1 MAAWRERAQFRI
13 EIRMEIQMEKNH
25 RVAVTG
31 MAGISPI
38 GNDWRS
44 IRSRLGEYRN
54 AIVPMPE
61 WADYDGLNTKLGAP
75 AAKFDLSGKYTR
87 KTMRSMGRIA
97 LMATRAS
104 ELALLD
110 AGLLEHALLKSGQ
123 MGVAFGSSAGTP
135 SAIGDF
141 GRMMEDRS
149 TKGINATTYIKMMAH
164 TAPVNI
170 GVFFG
175 LTGRVITTS
184 SACTSGSQ
192 GIGYAYEAI
201 RAGKQIAMIAGG
213 AEELCATEAA
223 VFDTLFATS
232 VKNDAPGTTPSPF
245 DARRD
250 GLVIG
255 EGAGCLILEDMAH
268 AQARGAKIYAELVGF
283 GTNSDGCHVT
293 QPNAATMQTA
303 MQLALDDAGLQAS
316 DIGYINA
323 HGTGTQ
329 QGDIAESHAT
339 ERLFGAQTPISSLK
353 SYMGHT
359 LGACGALEAWI
370 SIEMMREGWF
380 APTINL
386 EQVDTQCAPL
396 DYITQVG
403 RELQT
408 DYVMSNNF
416 AFGGIN
422 TSLIFKRYA

>member
-1 MAAWRERAQFRI
+1 
-13 EIRMEIQMEKNH
+13 MEKNR

-38 GNDWRS
+38 GNDWSS
-44 IRSRLGEYRN
+44 IRARLGEYRN
-54 AIVPMPE
+54 AIVPMTD
-61 WADYDGLNTKLGAP
+61 WADYEGLNTKLGAP
-75 AAKFDLSGKYTR
+75 AAQFALSDKYTR
-87 KTMRSMGRIA
+87 KSMRSMGRIA

-110 AGLLEHALLKSGQ
+110 AGLLEHPLLKSGQ

-175 LTGRVITTS
+175 VTGRVITTS

-201 RAGKQIAMIAGG
+201 RAGKQLAMIAGG

-232 VKNDAPGTTPSPF
+232 VKNDAPDSTPSPF
-245 DARRD
+245 DAKRD

-255 EGAGCLILEDMAH
+255 EGAGCLILEELEH
-268 AQARGAKIYAELVGF
+268 AQERGATIYAELVGF

-293 QPNAATMQTA
+293 QPNALTMQTA
-303 MQLALDDAGLQAS
+303 MQLALADAGLQPS

-329 QGDIAESHAT
+329 QGDIAESQAT
-339 ERLFGAQTPISSLK
+339 AQLFGQHTPISSLK

-359 LGACGALEAWI
+359 LGACGALEAWL

-386 EQVDTQCAPL
+386 QQLDAQCAPL
-396 DYITQVG
+396 DYIMHEG
-403 RELQT
+403 RQLQT

-422 TSLIFKRYA
+422 TSLIFKRYSA

>member
-1 MAAWRERAQFRI
+1 
-13 EIRMEIQMEKNH
+13 MENMR

-31 MAGISPI
+31 MAGISPL
-38 GNDWRS
+38 GNDWSS
-44 IRSRLGEYRN
+44 IRARLGEYRN
-54 AIVPMPE
+54 AIVPMAE

-75 AAKFDLSGKYTR
+75 AAEFSLSDKYTR
-87 KTMRSMGRIA
+87 KTMRSMGRVA

-123 MGVAFGSSAGTP
+123 MGVAFGSSAGTT

-149 TKGINATTYIKMMAH
+149 TRGINATTYIKMMAH

-175 LTGRVITTS
+175 VTGRVITTS

-192 GIGYAYEAI
+192 GIGYAYESI
-201 RAGKQIAMIAGG
+201 RAGKQLAMIAGG

-232 VKNDAPGTTPSPF
+232 VKNDAPGSTPSPF
-245 DARRD
+245 DAKRD

-268 AQARGAKIYAELVGF
+268 AQARGANIYAELVGF

-303 MQLALDDAGLQAS
+303 MQLALDDAALQPS

-323 HGTGTQ
+323 HGTSTQ

-339 ERLFGAQTPISSLK
+339 ARLFGAHTPISSLK

-370 SIEMMREGWF
+370 SIQMMREGWF

-386 EQVDTQCAPL
+386 QQVDSLCAPL
-396 DYITQVG
+396 DYIMQEG
-403 RELQT
+403 RSLQT

-422 TSLIFKRYA
+422 TSLIFKRYSA